1 MKTKHLS
8 LGITLLALV
17 STAYSQ
23 EFVTTQAQSQSQ
35 MQASNPPGCQENCA
49 ETQANSGQNGGQSGL
64 QIDRSGMD
72 KASIHLQVLQQT
84 SQKFTE
90 PSNSKKNNNDDK
102 KSTTKNQTQD

>member
-17 STAYSQ
+17 GTAYSQ
-23 EFVTTQAQSQSQ
+23 EFVTAQTQSQSQ

-49 ETQANSGQNGGQSGL
+49 EAQATGGQNGGQGSL

-90 PSNSKKNNNDDK
+90 PSNSKKNNHDDK
-102 KSTTKNQTQD
+102 KSSAKTQTQD

>member
-17 STAYSQ
+17 GTAYSQ
-23 EFVTTQAQSQSQ
+23 EFVTTPPQSQSQ

-49 ETQANSGQNGGQSGL
+49 EAQANGGQGNL
-64 QIDRSGMD
+64 QIDRSGMG

-90 PSNSKKNNNDDK
+90 PSNAKKNNSDDK

>member
-8 LGITLLALV
+8 LAIALLALV
-17 STAYSQ
+17 NTAYSQ
-23 EFVTTQAQSQSQ
+23 EFVTSQAQSQSQ

-49 ETQANSGQNGGQSGL
+49 EAQANGNQGNL

>member
-23 EFVTTQAQSQSQ
+23 EFVTAQTQSQSQ
-35 MQASNPPGCQENCA
+35 MQASNPPACQENCT
-49 ETQANSGQNGGQSGL
+49 ETQANGGQGSL

-84 SQKFTE
+84 SQKFVE
-90 PSNSKKNNNDDK
+90 PSNSKKNSNDDK
-102 KSTTKNQTQD
+102 KPTTKNQTQD